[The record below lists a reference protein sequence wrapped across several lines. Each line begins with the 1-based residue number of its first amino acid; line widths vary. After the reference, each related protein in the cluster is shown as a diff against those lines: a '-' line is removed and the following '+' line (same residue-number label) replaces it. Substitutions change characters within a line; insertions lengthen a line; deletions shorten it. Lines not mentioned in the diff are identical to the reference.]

1 MIAGGSMKLSEII
14 RHIEG
19 EVLCGEQSLDME
31 IKAAF
36 GSDLMSDVL
45 AYCDED
51 SVLITGLCN
60 NQVVRTAEMLDLR
73 AIIFVRGK
81 RPDRDVIELAEENN
95 MAMIVSKYS
104 LFAASGI
111 LFGKG
116 LNGIKL

>member
-1 MIAGGSMKLSEII
+1 MKLREII
-14 RHIEG
+14 ECVEG
-19 EVLCGEQSLDME
+19 EVLCGAHALDTE
-31 IKAAF
+31 VKAAF

-60 NQVVRTAEMLDLR
+60 NQVVRTAEMLDLK
-73 AIIFVRGK
+73 AIVFVRGK
-81 RPDRDVIELAEENN
+81 RPDRNVIELAEEND
-95 MAMIVSKYS
+95 MTMIVSNLS